1 LVISVFILG
10 VTITMKI
17 GILGAGNMGGTLG
30 RLWLEQGHD
39 VMFGLRDAES
49 AKAQRMFA
57 AVGPDAKAGTFE
69 QAAEFA
75 EIVLV
80 AVPWEAAQKV
90 IEPLATR
97 LVGKVLIDCTN
108 PIKPDLSG
116 LLVGHTTSA
125 AEEIA
130 RCAPSA
136 RVVKAFNTVG
146 AGTLANAKYGD
157 HSASVFV
164 CGDDAAANGVVAQ
177 LADAIGFEAID
188 AGPLVEARYLEPLAM
203 LWIHLAMRGKFG
215 SKIAVKLLR
224 R

>member
-1 LVISVFILG
+1 M
-10 VTITMKI
+10 TMKI

-30 RLWLEQGHD
+30 RLWAELGHE
-39 VMFGLRDAES
+39 VFFGLRDAES
-49 AKAQRMFA
+49 MKAQRA
-57 AVGPDAKAGTFE
+57 LSTVGDEAGWGTADE
-69 QAAEFA
+69 AAESA
-75 EIVLV
+75 DVILI
-80 AVPWEAAQKV
+80 AVPWEATQEV
-90 IEPLATR
+90 LASVAPR
-97 LVGKVLIDCTN
+97 LAGKVLIDCTN

-116 LLVGHTTSA
+116 LAVGHTTSA

-130 RCAPSA
+130 RWAPRA

-146 AGTLANAKYGD
+146 ASTLHDAKYGD

-164 CGDDAAANGVVAQ
+164 CGDDDPAKKIVTQ
-177 LADAIGFEAID
+177 LAEEIGFEVID

-203 LWIHLAMRGKFG
+203 LWIHLAIRGKFG